1 MDMPNPQVDAATLLA
16 NFQAKTEHSEAH
28 FSKLKLEGGRVIG
41 KEFSECVF
49 DHCAFRESTF
59 QACKFNDCT
68 FQDCDLSLVRF
79 DTTSFSDTKF
89 ERSTLVGVDWTLASW
104 SRFQADA
111 PISFAD
117 CVVDFSA
124 FIGLALRKIVFSK
137 CSAQEVEFSDADLSR
152 ANFSGTNL
160 AKSRFRNTNLSH
172 ANFVGATNYSIDLSA
187 NKVTKA
193 KFSLPEALALLY
205 NLDIVLVE

>member
-137 CSAQEVEFSDADLSR
+137 C
-152 ANFSGTNL
+152 
-160 AKSRFRNTNLSH
+160 RFRNTNLSH